1 MRKIRK
7 GGWKKNR
14 KICVMLQSNKH
25 LFFLKNVFSHQF
37 QIIVVDYDDDD
48 DRQWSDDGNINI
60 SIENEDKMEKKSWQF
75 CFPI

>member
-1 MRKIRK
+1 ME
-7 GGWKKNR
+7 KNR

-48 DRQWSDDGNINI
+48 DRQWSDDGNTNI
-60 SIENEDKMEKKSWQF
+60 YDRE
-75 CFPI
+75 